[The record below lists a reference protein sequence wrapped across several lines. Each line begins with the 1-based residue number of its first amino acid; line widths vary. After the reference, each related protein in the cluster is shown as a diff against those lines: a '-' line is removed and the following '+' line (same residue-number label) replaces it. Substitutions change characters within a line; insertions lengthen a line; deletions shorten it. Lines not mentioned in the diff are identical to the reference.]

1 MKCIFSCSQSLAK
14 SCHLSSIK
22 LNVIRELSLI
32 NESLPLWPM
41 FFPSF
46 MEFSSPNLYFTI
58 FLSLQVTLKLAIK
71 IGFLFRGADPPFSH
85 NEKGKGEESDEE
97 YVSLSTWAWWAGWN
111 QGGEKEWQKRVLCDN
126 FNVDLD
132 NHKLI
137 INILKKWRCQYIIIN
152 RSLAYYYFFFDKKA
166 GLCQYESR
174 YSEGQNLSNVCWSW
188 IISWI
193 TQEQLNQTC
202 SNFVQR

>member
-1 MKCIFSCSQSLAK
+1 MICSNDHCRFQELCASAWVSWSHSLKICRGSKRVRLAGFVCALVLCLYTNECSYTVARKKLFNICIIVMWKKCIFSCSQSLAK

-46 MEFSSPNLYFTI
+46 VEFSSPNLYFTI

-97 YVSLSTWAWWAGWN
+97 YVSLSTWAW
-111 QGGEKEWQKRVLCDN
+111 
-126 FNVDLD
+126 
-132 NHKLI
+132 
-137 INILKKWRCQYIIIN
+137 
-152 RSLAYYYFFFDKKA
+152 
-166 GLCQYESR
+166 
-174 YSEGQNLSNVCWSW
+174 
-188 IISWI
+188 
-193 TQEQLNQTC
+193 
-202 SNFVQR
+202 